1 MYGRGEFY
9 SKTKGEVK
17 YVCNYETCLNV
28 KIKLIQNLPKI
39 VVNKRLFS
47 AVLLIFF
54 SQFIASA
61 TIRQYIDSFE
71 NLLTEPISTNQRL
84 NALYTLSYEYGLI
97 NPRKGI
103 YYANKCLK
111 LAKQVKS
118 IKGQFYGYNGM
129 GNAYE
134 SLANFDSALYY
145 HSLEYQMVK
154 NFGTKHNIAAAL
166 SNIGI
171 CYKELGNY
179 SQALNYF
186 LQAYKMMEGEK
197 AYNVRIHYYLAE
209 MYYML
214 SRYEESIL
222 HSKIGF
228 NKCSGNEFE
237 YIGYNMIVTFAKCKL
252 KTGKTDS
259 AIILLSEARAKL
271 KTYTDQ
277 VSYGICLNALGEAY
291 IEANDYRLAI
301 ECFEEEMNLHKKVDN
316 KNGIYLAYLNLAYA
330 NSFFEKKDLTKIK
343 WYLKQTEANLNPIK
357 HNKEVLLKA
366 YYKLA
371 STYEEIGSIQIALIK
386 YKLYSDLKDELLNKE
401 KYNQINEL
409 QTKYATARKEK
420 QIQMQLAELKNKSIL
435 LERNRFQI
443 ISLVVTLAFLIL
455 FGYFFYNRFKF
466 KQKTKL
472 ELEIVRQEHL
482 RERALKDKENEERTR
497 IAKDIHDELGS
508 GLSKINLVSE
518 IMKKQE
524 INNQTTYEQLN
535 SISETSIKL
544 VENMRDLIWVWNP
557 ENNQLDN
564 LIARIREYSYN
575 YLEEFPLKFEINSPE
590 MIPDYKVSGDEAR
603 HLFMIVKEILQNIV
617 KHAFANHVVL
627 FISIDDNLT
636 IKFVDDGK
644 GFNSNSEY
652 KGNGLKNLQS
662 RCALIEANLEIT
674 SETNKGAQVT
684 VSLEFKKLAVL

>member
-1 MYGRGEFY
+1 
-9 SKTKGEVK
+9 
-17 YVCNYETCLNV
+17 LNLR
-28 KIKLIQNLPKI
+28 KKLICDLAKAKLNAGF
-39 VVNKRLFS
+39 FS
-47 AVLLIFF
+47 VILIIFF
-54 SQFIASA
+54 SHFKANA
-61 TIRQYIDSFE
+61 TNKQYLDSFE
-71 NLLTEPISTNQRL
+71 NLLTKPISTSQKINT
-84 NALYTLSYEYGLI
+84 LYTLSYEYGLI

-103 YYANKCLK
+103 YYANKCLE

-118 IKGQFYGYNGM
+118 YEGRFYGYNGL

-154 NFGTKHNIAAAL
+154 KFGTKHNIAAAL

-186 LQAYKMMEGEK
+186 LKAYKIMEGEK
-197 AYNVRIHYYLAE
+197 AYNARIHYYLGE

-214 SRYEESIL
+214 SNYEQSIVQ
-222 HSKIGF
+222 SKIGF
-228 NKCSGNEFE
+228 NKCLGTEFE
-237 YIGYNMIVTFAKCKL
+237 YVGYNMIVTLAKCKL
-252 KTGKTDS
+252 KLGKTDS
-259 AIILLSEARAKL
+259 AIILLNEAKAEL

-277 VSYGICLNALGEAY
+277 VSYGVCLNALGEAY
-291 IEANDYRLAI
+291 IEANEYQLAI
-301 ECFEEEMNLHKKVDN
+301 ECFEEEIDIHKKVGN
-316 KNGIYLAYLNLAYA
+316 KNGICIANLNLAFT
-330 NSFFEKKDLTKIK
+330 NSLFDKKDLTKIK
-343 WYLKQTEANLNPIK
+343 WYLNQTETNLFAIQ
-357 HNKEVLLKA
+357 HNKDVLMKS
-366 YYKLA
+366 YEKLA
-371 STYEEIGSIQIALIK
+371 SSYESIGLIPMALSR
-386 YKLYSDLKDELLNKE
+386 YKLYWDLKDELLSKE
-401 KYNQINEL
+401 RYKQLNEL
-409 QTKYATARKEK
+409 ETKYATERKEK
-420 QIQMQLAELKNKSIL
+420 QIQTQLAELKNKSIL
-435 LERNRFQI
+435 LQRNRFQI
-443 ISLVVTLAFLIL
+443 ISLVVTLAFLVL
-455 FGYFFYNRFKF
+455 FGYFFYHRFKI
-466 KQKTKL
+466 KQRTKL

-518 IMKKQE
+518 IIKKEE
-524 INNQTTYEQLN
+524 INNRTTYEQLN

-575 YLEEFPLKFEINSPE
+575 YLDEFPLKFEINSSE
-590 MIPDYKVSGDEAR
+590 VIPDYKVSGDVAR

-627 FISIDDNLT
+627 YISIDNNLV

-644 GFNSNSEY
+644 GFNSNLEY
-652 KGNGLKNLQS
+652 KGNGLKNLRS
-662 RCALIEANLEIT
+662 RCALIRADLEMK
-674 SETNKGAQVT
+674 SEINKGVQVS
-684 VSLEFKKLAVL
+684 VSIELGKLVIS